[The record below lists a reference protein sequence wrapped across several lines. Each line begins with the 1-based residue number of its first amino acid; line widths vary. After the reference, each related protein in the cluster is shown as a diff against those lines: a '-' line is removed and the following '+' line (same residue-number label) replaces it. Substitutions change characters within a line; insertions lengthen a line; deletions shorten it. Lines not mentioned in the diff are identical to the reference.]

1 MRMKSNLRKFM
12 KAVRRKER
20 IKEAIRARKFSESET
35 IAMGFAMIDFTM
47 KFMEVT
53 NNAYNG
59 RDS

>member
-1 MRMKSNLRKFM
+1 MKSNLRKFM

-35 IAMGFAMIDFTM
+35 ITMGFAMIDFTM